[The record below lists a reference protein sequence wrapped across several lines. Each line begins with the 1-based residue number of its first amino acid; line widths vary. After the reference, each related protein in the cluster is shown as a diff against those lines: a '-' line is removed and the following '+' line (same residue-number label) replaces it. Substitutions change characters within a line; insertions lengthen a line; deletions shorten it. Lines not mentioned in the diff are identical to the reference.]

1 MTEITRYEYVICFA
15 SIGETSLRHVKN
27 TASCATPLTW
37 TVTNFTTHIVTLWQ
51 DFRPAI
57 SVFQFLG
64 HRVILIS
71 KQPAVPEFGYAGLP
85 KTAKPRSTSSGLFL
99 PPVV

>member
-1 MTEITRYEYVICFA
+1 MLSARQGYRI
-15 SIGETSLRHVKN
+15 LRHPPQPICYKLYNLYRDPV
-27 TASCATPLTW
+27 A
-37 TVTNFTTHIVTLWQ
+37 

-57 SVFQFLG
+57 SVLQFLG

>member
-1 MTEITRYEYVICFA
+1 MRSIPA
-15 SIGETSLRHVKN
+15 SIGETFFRHVDD
-27 TASCATPLTW
+27 TTSWATPLTRS
-37 TVTNFTTHIVTLWQ
+37 FTSYTTYLMTLWQ

-57 SVFQFLG
+57 SVLQFLG

-99 PPVV
+99 PQVV